1 MLAPR
6 FSVGL
11 ATPIIHPES
20 RRDGAHAPRHSNFLR
35 EGSKSVTRGIAAHN
49 GLRPVGALRNA
60 VVHEE
65 LRSNRMSNEKNDAS
79 IGAVTVPAGDFAAWL
94 HGTEASLQSGNGGA
108 DVPCGACRG
117 CCRSSMFIHIR
128 PEETQTIK
136 RIPRALLFPTP
147 GRPKGHV
154 LMGYND
160 KRQCPM
166 LIDNQCSIYEDR
178 PQTCR
183 DYDCRIFAATG
194 ISVDR
199 QTQPEIA
206 QRVQEWVFNVENEES
221 REEDRILKEAAAF
234 LDKNREL
241 FPPRS
246 IPSNPVQLAVLAV
259 RIYPLFSGLM
269 AQRRQDA
276 TGLSDAAIADAI
288 LTALSELG

>member
-1 MLAPR
+1 
-6 FSVGL
+6 
-11 ATPIIHPES
+11 
-20 RRDGAHAPRHSNFLR
+20 
-35 EGSKSVTRGIAAHN
+35 
-49 GLRPVGALRNA
+49 
-60 VVHEE
+60 
-65 LRSNRMSNEKNDAS
+65 MSNEKNDAS
-79 IGAVTVPAGDFAAWL
+79 IGTVSMPAGDFSAWL

-136 RIPRALLFPTP
+136 RIPRALLFPAP
-147 GRPKGHV
+147 GLPKGHV

-160 KRQCPM
+160 KGQCPI

-194 ISVDR
+194 VLVDP
-199 QTQPEIA
+199 QTQSEIA
-206 QRVQEWVFNVENEES
+206 QRVKEWAFNFEKKES
-221 REEDRILKEAAAF
+221 CDEDRILKETAAF

-241 FPPRS
+241 FPPWS
-246 IPSNPVQLAVLAV
+246 IPTNPVQLAVLAV
-259 RIYPLFSGLM
+259 RIYRLFSSLKS
-269 AQRRQDA
+269 QSHQDA
-276 TGLSDAAIADAI
+276 SCLSDTAIAEAI

>member
-1 MLAPR
+1 
-6 FSVGL
+6 
-11 ATPIIHPES
+11 
-20 RRDGAHAPRHSNFLR
+20 
-35 EGSKSVTRGIAAHN
+35 
-49 GLRPVGALRNA
+49 
-60 VVHEE
+60 
-65 LRSNRMSNEKNDAS
+65 MSNNNNGNESATA
-79 IGAVTVPAGDFAAWL
+79 IPAGDFSVWL

-128 PEETQTIK
+128 PEETQTLR
-136 RIPRALLFPTP
+136 RIPRALLFPAP

-154 LMGYND
+154 LMGYDD
-160 KRQCPM
+160 KGQCPM

-206 QRVQEWVFNVENEES
+206 QRVQEWVFNFEDKES
-221 REEDRILKEAAAF
+221 RDEDRILKEAAAF

-241 FPPRS
+241 FPPWS
-246 IPSNPVQLAVLAV
+246 VPTNPVQLAVLAV
-259 RIYPLFSGLM
+259 RIYRLFSSLKS
-269 AQRRQDA
+269 QSHQDA
-276 TGLSDAAIADAI
+276 SCLSDAAIADAI
-288 LTALSELG
+288 LAALSELG